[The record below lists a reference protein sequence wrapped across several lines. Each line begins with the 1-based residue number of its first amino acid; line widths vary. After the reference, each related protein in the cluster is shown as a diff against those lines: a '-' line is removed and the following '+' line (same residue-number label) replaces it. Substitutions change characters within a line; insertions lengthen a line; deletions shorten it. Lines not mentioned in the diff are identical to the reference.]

1 MAGFGGN
8 IALKGET
15 KYKAALKQITQN
27 LALISSEMKKVT
39 AEYGKNDNSA
49 AALTARND
57 VLNRKLDEQKKKVS
71 EVEKML
77 EEAKKEYGENSDA
90 VTKWQIELNK
100 AEAEVIKTTKEIEN
114 NTDALEENE
123 KSAED
128 DANAIKEFGD
138 EAEQSGDK
146 ALKLGDIIKG
156 HLIADAIKSGI
167 GAVVDGVKALGKA
180 FADSIQAAGSFET
193 SMAKAST
200 LFGDVNVDTENLN
213 KKMLDLSSATGLAAD
228 ELGGALYSAL
238 SAGIPVTEDMG
249 EATAFLETAAKL
261 AKSGFTDVDTSLSA
275 LAKTMN
281 AYGMETDDADK
292 IAKILIQTQNKGIT
306 TVDELGQNLAQV
318 TPTAAAM
325 GVSFENVGAAL
336 ASMTAQGTPTAQ
348 ATTQLN
354 SLFAELGK
362 SGTKAA
368 QSLEAATAGTE
379 YAGKSFT
386 DLTNEG
392 VSLGE
397 ILSLVGDY
405 ASKNN
410 LSMLD
415 MFSSIEAGKAAL
427 SITGDLEG
435 FNENLAAMSTEAD
448 VVGEAYEKMAATFD
462 ETLNRTKTGL
472 QNFMISIGTE
482 FLPSIGGVLEGVNLM
497 IGGSMDEGLA
507 QIQAALPE
515 FLQKGSDI
523 VNGLINGIVVMLPTI
538 GQSAVNI
545 CLQLVN
551 TLVAQLP
558 TIVNAGIQIILA
570 LINGIAEA
578 LPALVPAAVAAVID
592 IATTL
597 IDNVDFIIEAAYQ
610 LIIGLAEGLIN
621 GIPVIVDKIPQI
633 ISSIITALIR
643 YFPKI
648 MASGVELIV
657 KLAGGMISAIPQLV
671 MSIPQIITG
680 IVKGFKD
687 GIRQMKTVGVDLL
700 KGLWEGISSWASNL
714 LSKIGNV
721 AKSVVDKFKS
731 VFGIHSPSTVFAE
744 MGVMDARG
752 LGIGFE
758 NEMKQVNADM
768 ADAVNTNYN
777 LDATVSGQTGGY
789 SGLSFETLVQ
799 AFKDALKGVAV
810 VMDGDE
816 MGEFVER
823 TVTRV
828 VYQT

>member
-1 MAGFGGN
+1 MAGFGGK
-8 IALKGET
+8 IALQGET
-15 KYKAALKQITQN
+15 EYRAALKQITQN
-27 LALISSEMKKVT
+27 LALVSSEMKKVT

-100 AEAEVIKTTKEIEN
+100 AEAEVIKTTKEIEK

-128 DANAIKEFGD
+128 DADAIKEFGN

-156 HLIADAIKSGI
+156 NLIADAIKTGLS
-167 GAVVDGVKALGKA
+167 AVAEGVKAIGKA
-180 FADSIQAAGSFET
+180 FADSVQAAGNFET

-213 KKMLDLSSATGLAAD
+213 KKMLDLSNSTGIAAD

-405 ASKNN
+405 AAENN

-472 QNFMISIGTE
+472 QNFMISVGTE
-482 FLPSIGGVLEGVNLM
+482 FLPSIGGILEGVNLM

-538 GQSAVNI
+538 GQSAVDI
-545 CLQLVN
+545 CLQFVN

-570 LINGIAEA
+570 LINGLAAA
-578 LPALVPAAVAAVID
+578 LPELVPAAVAAVID

-671 MSIPQIITG
+671 MAIPQIITG

-700 KGLWEGISSWASNL
+700 KGLWEGINSWAKNL
-714 LSKIGNV
+714 YDKIANV
-721 AKSVVDKFKS
+721 AKGVVNKFKS

-744 MGVMDARG
+744 MGVMDAQG

>member
-1 MAGFGGN
+1 MAGFGGK
-8 IALKGET
+8 IALQGET
-15 KYKAALKQITQN
+15 EYRAALKQITQN
-27 LALISSEMKKVT
+27 LALVSSEMKKVT

-100 AEAEVIKTTKEIEN
+100 AEAEVIKTTKEIEK
-114 NTDALEENE
+114 NTDALAENE

-156 HLIADAIKSGI
+156 HLIADAIKAGLS
-167 GAVVDGVKALGKA
+167 AVVDGVKALGKA
-180 FADSIQAAGSFET
+180 FADSVQAAGSFET

-213 KKMLDLSSATGLAAD
+213 KKMLELSSATGLAAD

-261 AKSGFTDVDTSLSA
+261 AKAGFTDVDTSLSA

-362 SGTKAA
+362 NGTKAA

-405 ASKNN
+405 AAENN

-472 QNFMISIGTE
+472 QNFMISVGTE

-515 FLQKGSDI
+515 FLQKGADLIS
-523 VNGLINGIVVMLPTI
+523 GLLNGIILMLPTV
-538 GQSAVNI
+538 GQSAVDI
-545 CLQLVN
+545 CLQLIN
-551 TLVAQLP
+551 TIVAQLP
-558 TIVNAGIQIILA
+558 TFINAGIQIILS
-570 LINGIAEA
+570 LINGIAQA
-578 LPALVPAAVAAVID
+578 LPTLVPAIVDAVIL
-592 IATTL
+592 IATSLLDNIGL
-597 IDNVDFIIEAAYQ
+597 IIDAGIN
-610 LIIGLAEGLIN
+610 LIIGLGQGLIN
-621 GIPVIVDKIPQI
+621 
-633 ISSIITALIR
+633 
-643 YFPKI
+643 
-648 MASGVELIV
+648 
-657 KLAGGMISAIPQLV
+657 AIPQLV
-671 MSIPQIITG
+671 SRIPQIINSLITG
-680 IVKGFKD
+680 FVGNLPKFMTMGVKILIELG
-687 GIRQMKTVGVDLL
+687 
-700 KGLWEGISSWASNL
+700 KGLIQAIPQVVSQLPKIISEVVSGLMKAIPQMVKTGGEWLAGLFKGLLNPKAIWNACKNL
-714 LSKIGNV
+714 FD
-721 AKSVVDKFKS
+721 SVVDGVKS
-731 VFGIHSPSTVFAE
+731 LFGIHSPSTVFAGFGLN
-744 MGVMDARG
+744 MADG
-752 LGIGFE
+752 LGVGFE
-758 NEMKQVNADM
+758 NEMDKVNAEM
-768 ADAVNTNYN
+768 ADAVQADYAVNA
-777 LDATVSGQTGGY
+777 DISGQTGAY
-789 SGLSFETLVQ
+789 NSLSYDTLVS